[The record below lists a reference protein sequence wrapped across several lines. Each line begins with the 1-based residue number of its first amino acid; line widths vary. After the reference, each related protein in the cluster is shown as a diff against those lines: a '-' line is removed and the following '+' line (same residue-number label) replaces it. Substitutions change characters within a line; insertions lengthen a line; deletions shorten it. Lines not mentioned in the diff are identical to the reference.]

1 MKESRDDDP
10 QTYAIIAA
18 AMNVHRI
25 PGCGFLEPVYQEAL
39 AIEFEMS
46 GIPFVSQAAFQIVYK
61 SRTLTSGYRVDF
73 LCFETIIVEL
83 KALARLSSVELKALA
98 RLSSIEEAQSINYMK
113 VAKCKTGLL
122 LNFGAMRLEYKRLI
136 LSSFSSASSASSADN

>member
-83 KALARLSSVELKALA
+83 KALARLSS
-98 RLSSIEEAQSINYMK
+98 IEEAQSINYMK

-122 LNFGAMRLEYKRLI
+122 LNFGTMRLEYKRLI
-136 LSSFSSASSASSADN
+136 LASFSSASSASSADN